1 MSKHVTP
8 KQNRLLVKVDSYTTE
23 VAGSRPENKNF
34 QKILKIFQIFI
45 QRIINIYSIVRYTI
59 MKKKMSSW
67 SSASARL
74 VPMRMSVED
83 RERIEADLQQIQE
96 RKNLKEME
104 NLKEM
109 QKKREDD
116 KWDINHVSEFDFVR
130 CDYSEW

>member
-1 MSKHVTP
+1 
-8 KQNRLLVKVDSYTTE
+8 
-23 VAGSRPENKNF
+23 
-34 QKILKIFQIFI
+34 
-45 QRIINIYSIVRYTI
+45 
-59 MKKKMSSW
+59 MKKKNSSR

-104 NLKEM
+104 TLREM
-109 QKKREDD
+109 QKKRADD
-116 KWDINHVSEFDFVR
+116 KWDINQMSEFDFVR